1 MACIVNVPS
10 SVDII
15 YGRSVSR
22 AEPKLEE
29 LPFLPRVIDR
39 LAVAAAELRRFLAR
53 VHFAHETV
61 PDLMAGALYH
71 PTDVFELAK
80 ARYERVWMPLLAT
93 QIPSGARLAAP
104 LDVQWVHHL
113 HRLDPDAYRADCE
126 RGFGRLIDPAD
137 PFLVA
142 GDGVPAEDPVAE
154 ASARVAWSA
163 IAPGWPFDLGDALRD
178 FRQRGR
184 LFPDGCRVSFDSSS
198 SDMVGSAARQGGFLY
213 QVLPAHYC
221 DAAFIRHAC
230 ERYAML
236 VAMWRDCPGE
246 FLVPTYD
253 MDLVWHAHLSTP
265 LAYAAEMLE
274 VVGRVVDHDDSVNDR
289 APGAKLDVRGAR
301 TRELWRRKYDNRES
315 YVKNGAMWRGDPPD
329 WYWTCKF
336 SHPVVFGAPGP
347 VVESLVVE
355 TGLSSAARY
364 GEAEVVRELLKAANV
379 DVNKANDDGD
389 TPLIYAARNGH
400 AEVVRE
406 LLKAANVDVNKANND
421 GDTPLI
427 YAARN
432 GHAEVV
438 RELLKAANVD
448 VKKANNDGD
457 TPLTC
462 ALQYSAVLARMDGD
476 IRYSPVFRLMK
487 AGAVHVDLVSTRIT
501 RTARFQTM
509 TFLNKFLHVSP
520 EWVDCAFF
528 PMLFL
533 LYLVG
538 GAAVFVVVVF
548 KEPKHAGFWIA
559 GFILSFIC
567 FCICT
572 DVKNACHG
580 CLHPDIINYYQRR
593 GRLTDQTETDEEGH
607 QTWRI
612 HVLWTFFLA
621 LGLTPVFALVVF
633 NDNRPGAWIGS
644 AFLSLTL
651 SLIGTGVILGCL
663 GFKFPESENS
673 GSGSSSGGGG
683 GGGGGGA
690 MCGGA
695 GCGGGCGG

>member
-1 MACIVNVPS
+1 
-10 SVDII
+10 
-15 YGRSVSR
+15 
-22 AEPKLEE
+22 
-29 LPFLPRVIDR
+29 
-39 LAVAAAELRRFLAR
+39 
-53 VHFAHETV
+53 
-61 PDLMAGALYH
+61 
-71 PTDVFELAK
+71 
-80 ARYERVWMPLLAT
+80 
-93 QIPSGARLAAP
+93 
-104 LDVQWVHHL
+104 
-113 HRLDPDAYRADCE
+113 
-126 RGFGRLIDPAD
+126 
-137 PFLVA
+137 
-142 GDGVPAEDPVAE
+142 
-154 ASARVAWSA
+154 
-163 IAPGWPFDLGDALRD
+163 
-178 FRQRGR
+178 
-184 LFPDGCRVSFDSSS
+184 
-198 SDMVGSAARQGGFLY
+198 
-213 QVLPAHYC
+213 
-221 DAAFIRHAC
+221 
-230 ERYAML
+230 
-236 VAMWRDCPGE
+236 
-246 FLVPTYD
+246 
-253 MDLVWHAHLSTP
+253 
-265 LAYAAEMLE
+265 
-274 VVGRVVDHDDSVNDR
+274 
-289 APGAKLDVRGAR
+289 
-301 TRELWRRKYDNRES
+301 
-315 YVKNGAMWRGDPPD
+315 
-329 WYWTCKF
+329 
-336 SHPVVFGAPGP
+336 
-347 VVESLVVE
+347 
-355 TGLSSAARY
+355 
-364 GEAEVVRELLKAANV
+364 
-379 DVNKANDDGD
+379 
-389 TPLIYAARNGH
+389 
-400 AEVVRE
+400 VRE

-651 SLIGTGVILGCL
+651 SLIGTGVILGCV